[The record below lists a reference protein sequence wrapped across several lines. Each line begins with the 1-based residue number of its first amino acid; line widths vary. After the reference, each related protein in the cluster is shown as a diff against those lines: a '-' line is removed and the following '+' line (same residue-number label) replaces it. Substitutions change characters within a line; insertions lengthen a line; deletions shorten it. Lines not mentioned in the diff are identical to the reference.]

1 MTWPQHRRYAYSPIT
16 QRPVYDW
23 PGERRLAVYIAVNVE
38 TFPFGQG
45 LSPELNARQPEPD
58 IVNHGWRDWGNRVG
72 IWNLLEALDA
82 HQLPTAALMNTA
94 VYDHHPQIA
103 AAFRARGDE
112 VVGHGH
118 TNAERAA
125 DMSEVVERQMIEAC
139 TARIT
144 TEEVVRPTGW
154 MSPWV
159 NQSAATPDL
168 LAEAGYSYTLD
179 WPMDDQPVW
188 LTTRSKPLLALPYAR
203 PTNDISALHGAKLAP
218 RLWVETLFDAMEGM
232 LEMSQRRPLV
242 FNLSLHPY
250 LIGHAFR
257 LQPFKRF
264 LAHLASLRQEVWI
277 ATPGEIARHAMTHS
291 ESLPLAVEGL
301 VQR

>member
-1 MTWPQHRRYAYSPIT
+1 MSLRQHGRHAYSPIVE
-16 QRPVYDW
+16 RPAYDW
-23 PGERRLAVYIAVNVE
+23 PGGRRLAVYIAVNVE
-38 TFPFGQG
+38 TFPFAEG
-45 LSPELNARQPEPD
+45 LGPELNQRQPDPD

-72 IWNLLEALDA
+72 VWNLLEALDDHA
-82 HQLPTAALMNTA
+82 LPTAVLMNTA

-112 VVGHGH
+112 VLGHGR

-125 DMSEVVERQMIEAC
+125 DMAPGAERTMIEAC
-139 TARIT
+139 TARIAA
-144 TEEVVRPTGW
+144 EEGAPPQGW

-168 LAEAGYSYTLD
+168 LAEAGYRYTLD

-188 LTTRSKPLLALPYAR
+188 LKTATRPLLALPYAR
-203 PTNDISALHGAKLAP
+203 PTNDISALHGARMAP
-218 RLWVETLFDAMEGM
+218 RAWVETLYDALDGM
-232 LEMSQRRPLV
+232 LEMSRQRPLV

-257 LQPFKRF
+257 LQPFRGF
-264 LAHLASLRQEVWI
+264 LAHLAALRDEIWL
-277 ATPGEIARHAMTHS
+277 TRPGDIARHAAA
-291 ESLPLAVEGL
+291 LPPGTVP
-301 VQR
+301 